1 MERHRPVSRSQ
12 DHGAPSRENERG
24 IMNIEQRTVG
34 DVVVLSISGDIAMS
48 GTGASQVADKVRSVL
63 QEGHDRLVLDL
74 GRVRYVD
81 GAGLGELVQAS
92 SAVRNRGGAM
102 KLLNVTKRLNDLLVV
117 TKLLTVFDCF
127 DQESDALA
135 SFERQGVSR

>member
-1 MERHRPVSRSQ
+1 
-12 DHGAPSRENERG
+12 
-24 IMNIEQRTVG
+24 MNIEQRTVG
-34 DVVVLSISGDIAMS
+34 DVVVLSISGDIAMN
-48 GTGASQVADKVRSVL
+48 GTGASRVADKVRSVL

-81 GAGLGELVQAS
+81 SAGLGELVQAF

-127 DQESDALA
+127 DQESEALA
-135 SFERQGVSR
+135 SFEPQGVSR